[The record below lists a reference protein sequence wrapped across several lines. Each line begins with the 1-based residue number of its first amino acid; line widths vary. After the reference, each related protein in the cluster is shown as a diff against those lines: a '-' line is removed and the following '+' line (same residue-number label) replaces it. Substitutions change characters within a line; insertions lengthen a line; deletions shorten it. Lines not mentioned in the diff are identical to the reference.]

1 MSKNMETKE
10 RTEEMAIRCLIYTC
24 AAIKNYSEA
33 MDEVATGIR
42 SQFTEEEISQT
53 PIWQTLLN
61 AQAKVKSL
69 VDVMEEAMRGGSKSQ
84 EVGLTVPEVAATGRI
99 YQSCINSK
107 G

>member
-1 MSKNMETKE
+1 MNKNMETKE
-10 RTEEMAIRCLIYTC
+10 RTEKMAIRCLVYTYS
-24 AAIKNYSEA
+24 AIKNYAEVMA
-33 MDEVATGIR
+33 EVADGIR

-61 AQAKVKSL
+61 AQAKVDSL
-69 VDVMEEAMRGGSKSQ
+69 VDVMEEAMSGGSKSQ
-84 EVGLTVPEVAATGRI
+84 EAGLTVPGVAATGRI